1 MAHTPPDST
10 ALASIAAVS
19 PTVSAVATQKAHRAL
34 SARRRVLFS
43 REAIARRVEEMGR
56 EISIAYGD
64 SRPVLV
70 GALKGAIV
78 MLADLS
84 RALRIPHEIDCI
96 IVSSYGDATKSSGRV
111 VIHYDVRTEI
121 KGRDVLIV
129 EGVVDTGLTL
139 QVLMEH
145 LTRSGARSVRV
156 ATLLDKV
163 PCRKIPVDVHYV
175 GFRIAD
181 EFVVGYGM
189 DYAGY
194 LRYLPDVEVVEPDG
208 PPAASESGSDST

>member
-1 MAHTPPDST
+1 MADTQPDSVALDAPLPAAAEAKALRAIT
-10 ALASIAAVS
+10 AKRHVM
-19 PTVSAVATQKAHRAL
+19 
-34 SARRRVLFS
+34 FS
-43 REAIARRVEEMGR
+43 REVIAQRVAEMGR
-56 EISIAYGD
+56 EISADYGD

-84 RALRIPHEIDCI
+84 RALSIPHEIDCI

-111 VIHYDVRTEI
+111 VIHYDVRTDI

-145 LTRSGARSVRV
+145 LTRNGARSVKV

-163 PCRKIPVDVHYV
+163 PCRKVPVDVHYV
-175 GFRIAD
+175 GFRVAD

-194 LRYLPDVEVVEPDG
+194 LRNLPDVEVIEPDG
-208 PPAASESGSDST
+208 PPAASESGSVPT

>member
-1 MAHTPPDST
+1 MADPQPHSV
-10 ALASIAAVS
+10 ALASPAAAVQ
-19 PTVSAVATQKAHRAL
+19 PTEKAQRAL
-34 SARRRVLFS
+34 AAKRSVLLNRDVIAQRVGEL
-43 REAIARRVEEMGR
+43 GR
-56 EISIAYGD
+56 EISADYGD

-84 RALRIPHEIDCI
+84 RALSIAHEIDCI

-111 VIHYDVRTEI
+111 VIHYDVRTDI

-145 LTRSGARSVRV
+145 LARSGARSVKV

-163 PCRKIPVDVHYV
+163 PCRKVPVDVHYV

-189 DYAGY
+189 DFAGY
-194 LRYLPDVEVVEPDG
+194 LRNLPDVEVIEPDG
-208 PPAASESGSDST
+208 PPAASESGSDPT